1 MPVTGEDR
9 KMEFGDLLKVIGEF
23 GRFQKLLVFLLCI
36 PNSLTPFHMFGQ
48 VFIVTEVPHYC
59 NTSWI
64 RKFNLN
70 LTREQELN
78 LTIPRRPDGSFEECR
93 MFTPAQGSLQ
103 SMQFNSTEK
112 CQDGWVYPEDRPPSL
127 LTEFNLVCEQENLN
141 SISQSILMAGVLV
154 GALVF
159 GPLSD
164 RIGSRNMI
172 LFALL
177 LMGSFGVGAG
187 FAPNLYVYIALR
199 FVVGSAF
206 AGFSISVAALSSEWV
221 GASYRPLAMIIT
233 HCCNAMGQM
242 ALAGLAYG
250 IRNWRIYQIVG
261 SAPALCLFFYI
272 WILPSS
278 ARWLLT
284 RGKIEEAKKTIRK
297 AASIN
302 KRSVSEE
309 LLNQLATLAVQHL
322 KALLRTQYT
331 EASSADN
338 NVRPVLWIFW
348 FRLADAVI
356 FLVLDNSKLVPEK
369 KAKSGNILDLF
380 RKAHL
385 RKLILIMAWVWF
397 VDSLVYYGVSLHVED
412 FGLDIYMTQLV
423 FGAVEIPARASS
435 IPVAVTVLAVIGK
448 ASLGASFSTTYVFS
462 AEVFPTVIRQTSLG
476 LCSMSSRVGGIL
488 APLVGLLDEIHPAI
502 PMVLLGGMALTG
514 GILCFF
520 LPETRNKDLQDDT
533 TESPS
538 SQLSEKPVHSGVE
551 NGPVEEKSGNQTAET
566 TSTYF

>member
-64 RKFNLN
+64 RRFDLN
-70 LTREQELN
+70 LTKEQELN
-78 LTIPRRPDGSFEECR
+78 LTIPRKPDGSLEECC
-93 MFTPAQGSLQ
+93 MFTPVQGSLQ
-103 SMQFNSTEK
+103 SLQLNSTEK
-112 CQDGWVYPEDRPPSL
+112 CRDGWVYPDERPPSL
-127 LTEFNLVCEQENLN
+127 LTEFNLVCERKNLN
-141 SISQSILMAGVLV
+141 SISQSFLMAGVLV

-172 LFALL
+172 LFTLL

-199 FVVGSAF
+199 FIVGSAF

-250 IRNWRIYQIVG
+250 IRNWRLYQIVG

-284 RGKIEEAKKTIRK
+284 RGKIEEAKKTIRR

-302 KRSVSEE
+302 KRSAPEE
-309 LLNQLATLAVQHL
+309 LLNQLA
-322 KALLRTQYT
+322 
-331 EASSADN
+331 
-338 NVRPVLWIFW
+338 
-348 FRLADAVI
+348 
-356 FLVLDNSKLVPEK
+356 PEK
-369 KAKSGNILDLF
+369 KAKPGNILDLF

-397 VDSLVYYGVSLHVED
+397 VDSLVYYGVSLHVAD

-423 FGAVEIPARASS
+423 FGAVEIPARASCIFLLQWMGRKKCQAGWLLLAGVICLIIPAIPKT

-476 LCSMSSRVGGIL
+476 LCSMSSRIGGIL

-502 PMVLLGGMALTG
+502 PMVLLGGMALAG

-533 TESPS
+533 TVSPS

-551 NGPVEEKSGNQTAET
+551 NGPAEEKSGNRIAET